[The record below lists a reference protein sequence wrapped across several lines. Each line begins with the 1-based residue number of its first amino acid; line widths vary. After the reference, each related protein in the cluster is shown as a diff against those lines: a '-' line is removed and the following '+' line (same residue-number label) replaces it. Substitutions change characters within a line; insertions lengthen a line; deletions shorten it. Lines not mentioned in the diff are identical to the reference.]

1 LAKEGE
7 FPCFKDN
14 EAAKRIFFFS
24 IICGIINIMYK
35 IVTYGN
41 PILEKV
47 SCEVKSIKE
56 IQINIPEF
64 IETMYVKDGV
74 GLAAPQ
80 VGINQRIIA
89 VDPTRGQIKS
99 ELQILINPVITEK
112 SDEMM
117 TGKEGCLSFPGL
129 DAEVLRHKKITV
141 SALDAEGR
149 EQIIEAEG
157 YKARILQHEIDH
169 LDGIL
174 LVDRM
179 SPLERKLLE
188 NPLKKLKKET
198 LKELK
203 QR

>member
-1 LAKEGE
+1 
-7 FPCFKDN
+7 
-14 EAAKRIFFFS
+14 
-24 IICGIINIMYK
+24 MYK

-47 SCEVKSIKE
+47 SREIKSIKE

-64 IETMYVKDGV
+64 VETMYVKDGV

-89 VDPTRGQIKS
+89 VDPTRGQIKG
-99 ELQILINPVITEK
+99 ELLVLINPVIREK
-112 SDEMM
+112 SEEMM
-117 TGKEGCLSFPGL
+117 DGKEGCLSFPGL

-157 YKARILQHEIDH
+157 YKARIIQHEIDH

-179 SPLERKLLE
+179 SPLERKLME

-198 LKELK
+198 QKELK

>member
-1 LAKEGE
+1 
-7 FPCFKDN
+7 
-14 EAAKRIFFFS
+14 
-24 IICGIINIMYK
+24 MYK

-47 SCEVKSIKE
+47 SREIKSIKE

-64 IETMYVKDGV
+64 VETMYVKDGV

-89 VDPTRGQIKS
+89 VDPTRGQIKG
-99 ELQILINPVITEK
+99 ELLVLINPVITEK
-112 SDEMM
+112 SEEMM
-117 TGKEGCLSFPGL
+117 DGKEGCLSFPGL
-129 DAEVLRHKKITV
+129 DAEVPRHKKITV

-157 YKARILQHEIDH
+157 YKARIIQHEIDH

-179 SPLERKLLE
+179 SPLERKLME

-198 LKELK
+198 QKELK

>member
-1 LAKEGE
+1 
-7 FPCFKDN
+7 
-14 EAAKRIFFFS
+14 
-24 IICGIINIMYK
+24 MYK